1 MEGIDQMYVVLA
13 RWKIASG
20 QVERVLE
27 LGREMETHSR
37 QEPGCRAY
45 IVNQLID
52 DSEVVVLYEQYDDE
66 AAFQAHLASEHFQRI
81 VPPQIAPLLA
91 ERSRETFRTLD

>member
-1 MEGIDQMYVVLA
+1 MYVVLA
-13 RWKIASG
+13 RWRIAVG
-20 QVERVLE
+20 HIERVLE

-37 QEPGCRAY
+37 QEPGCKAY
-45 IVNQLID
+45 IINQLVD
-52 DSEVVVLYEQYDDE
+52 DPEVVVLYEQYDDE

-81 VPPQIAPLLA
+81 VVPQIVPLLV